1 MPITGNTPSLQRT
14 AIVLL
19 CALIVSL
26 AASLSAHVVKGL
38 VSPTLAT
45 AFVSSPSSGV
55 DAPIPIKWGTVD
67 SGHRVVC
74 FNVANTSPERL
85 DRPGYPRVTAAGVE
99 LPGEPSGFTL
109 LEPLDGNW
117 DLVEGARVRLT
128 EDEKVTLDFAIVAR
142 ETWWSRRPRD
152 PQGIPP
158 GQAAVRGTG
167 TRFCVSGPF
176 PDEIAPGQA
185 TTIEQILN
193 GVVVGFVGVAGNKHG
208 FDLGVWDNAARIIPL
223 FP

>member
-55 DAPIPIKWGTVD
+55 DAPIPIRWGTVD

-85 DRPGYPRVTAAGVE
+85 DRPGCPRVTGGRRRAA
-99 LPGEPSGFTL
+99 
-109 LEPLDGNW
+109 
-117 DLVEGARVRLT
+117 
-128 EDEKVTLDFAIVAR
+128 
-142 ETWWSRRPRD
+142 RR
-152 PQGIPP
+152 
-158 GQAAVRGTG
+158 A
-167 TRFCVSGPF
+167 
-176 PDEIAPGQA
+176 APGSRSSSRSTA
-185 TTIEQILN
+185 TGISSRMHA
-193 GVVVGFVGVAGNKHG
+193 FA
-208 FDLGVWDNAARIIPL
+208 
-223 FP
+223 